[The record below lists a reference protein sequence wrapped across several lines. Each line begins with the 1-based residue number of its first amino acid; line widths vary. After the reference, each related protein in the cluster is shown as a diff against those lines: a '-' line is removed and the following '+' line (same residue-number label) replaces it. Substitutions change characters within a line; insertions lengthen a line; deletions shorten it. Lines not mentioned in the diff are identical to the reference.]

1 MSETLLII
9 IDINFKQND
18 AHKNTV
24 GDLIP
29 LGHYFLHNLKQ
40 STSPTPKKKR
50 QKGSVHNFI
59 KINVGVDTYE

>member
-1 MSETLLII
+1 MKKMSEKLLII
-9 IDINFKQND
+9 YIDINFQQND

-40 STSPTPKKKR
+40 PTSPTPKKKKKTER
-50 QKGSVHNFI
+50 KCTQF
-59 KINVGVDTYE
+59 Y

>member
-1 MSETLLII
+1 MKKMSETLLII

-24 GDLIP
+24 GVLIP

-40 STSPTPKKKR
+40 PTSPTPNKKDRKEVYTILLR
-50 QKGSVHNFI
+50 LM
-59 KINVGVDTYE
+59 

>member
-1 MSETLLII
+1 MKKMPENLLII
-9 IDINFKQND
+9 IDINFQQND

-29 LGHYFLHNLKQ
+29 LGHYFQ
-40 STSPTPKKKR
+40 PTSPTPKKEKR

-59 KINVGVDTYE
+59 RLM